1 MPPNQTRGTRP
12 VARLLCVVAVSAAI
26 AGVAGAGALTPAT
39 ADAPGARGVA
49 STAETPDE
57 RGVASTWSAPNG
69 DKASTRRVR
78 GPIDSTS
85 VSRLGVAWSVP
96 IQAPTDRWPGGYA
109 ATPVVADGVVY
120 TQDLGS
126 NVYAVELRT
135 GRLLWTKMY
144 NSLSSGPNGVNVG
157 DGMVYGATVTSAF
170 ALDART
176 GAELWNKPLVRNQSE
191 GIDMAPGFNNHTVYV
206 STVPGNADAFF
217 TGGSIGVLWALD
229 ARTGRTKWKWNT
241 VPTDLWG
248 NAELNAGGGLWHP
261 PSFDEKGDLFVS
273 VGNPSPFMGTE
284 EYPWGSSRPGP
295 NLYTNSIV
303 KLNAATGTPLWYQ
316 QPLPHDIYDWD
327 LQNSPVLT
335 KVHGR
340 PVVLASGKVGYVY
353 AYDQRTGQLLWKT
366 PVGKHNGH
374 DDDNL
379 IALKGDYSKMPTL
392 PFTIYPG
399 VLGGIPAPIAVDD
412 TTVYAAV
419 NNYAAT
425 WTNQTLPTFPSFDE
439 ATGELV
445 AIDLATGAIKWSHPF
460 AQSPYGAT
468 SVVNDLV
475 FTTTF
480 DGTVHAL
487 NTRTGQEAWQATL
500 PATSNSPV
508 AIHGDTVLAAGGWPQ
523 APGQTA
529 EIVAYRLGA
538 TGLSR

>member
-1 MPPNQTRGTRP
+1 MPSNQTRGTRP
-12 VARLLCVVAVSAAI
+12 VARLLSVVAVSAVI
-26 AGVAGAGALTPAT
+26 VGTTGAGVFTPAT
-39 ADAPGARGVA
+39 ADTPGDYGVA
-49 STAETPDE
+49 P
-57 RGVASTWSAPNG
+57 TWSAPNG
-69 DKASTRRVR
+69 NKANTRRVR
-78 GPIDSTS
+78 GPIDSRS

-96 IQAPTDRWPGGYA
+96 IKAPSDRWAGSYA
-109 ATPVVADGVVY
+109 TTPVVADGVVY

-126 NVYAVELRT
+126 NVYAIELRT

-144 NSLSSGPNGVNVG
+144 NAPSSGPNGVNVG
-157 DGMVYGATVTSAF
+157 DGRVYGATVTSAF

-176 GAELWNKPLVRNQSE
+176 GAELWSKPLVRNKNE
-191 GIDMAPGFNNHTVYV
+191 GIDMAPGFNDHTVYV
-206 STVPGNADAFF
+206 STVPGNPDTFF
-217 TGGSIGVLWALD
+217 SGDGVGVLWALD
-229 ARTGRTKWKWNT
+229 AATGRPKWKWNT

-248 NAELNAGGGLWHP
+248 KPEINSGGGLWHP
-261 PSFDEKGDLFVS
+261 PGFDEKGDLYVS
-273 VGNPSPFMGTE
+273 VGNPGPFLGTE

-303 KLNAATGTPLWYQ
+303 KLDAATGRPLWYQ

-335 KVHGR
+335 RAGGR
-340 PVVLASGKVGYVY
+340 PTVLASGKLGYVY
-353 AYDQRTGQLLWKT
+353 AYDQRTGELLWKT

-379 IALKGDYSKMPTL
+379 LALRGEYAKLPQM
-392 PFTIYPG
+392 PFTVYPG

-419 NNYAAT
+419 NNYAAN
-425 WTNQTLPTFPSFDE
+425 WTNQVVPEFPPFDE

-445 AIDLATGAIKWSHPF
+445 AIDLATGAIKWTHPF
-460 AQSPYGAT
+460 GQSPYGAAT
-468 SVVNDLV
+468 VANDLV

-487 NTRTGQEAWQATL
+487 NTGTGQEVWQAKL

-508 AIHGDTVLAAGGWPQ
+508 AVHGDTLLAAGGWPQ
-523 APGQTA
+523 LPGEKA

-538 TGLSR
+538 TASTSPSTSGAR